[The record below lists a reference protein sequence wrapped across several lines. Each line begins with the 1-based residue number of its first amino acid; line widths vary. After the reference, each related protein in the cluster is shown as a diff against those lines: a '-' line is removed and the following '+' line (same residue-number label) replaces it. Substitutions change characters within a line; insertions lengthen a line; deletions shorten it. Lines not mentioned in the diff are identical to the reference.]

1 MKKGIISVIKK
12 TAKAVMALGAGGILL
27 LSSACSK
34 SDTAADNRTPT
45 YNIGG
50 VITKSDG
57 GAAAGAAVKLL
68 DAATGNDLGQTT
80 VDAAGTYVFAGIP
93 AGAYQIVV
101 TLEGYETATVGGV
114 NVSGDVSGKDVVLQ
128 KITAPVYAVSGVITK
143 SGGGAAVGASV
154 KLLNAA
160 DNTLAGQSTTA
171 DAAGAYTLAA
181 VPAGEYKMVITLDG
195 YEAIVNNV
203 TVGNDNLSNQN
214 FALQTVTVNGN
225 AVRIVYSGN
234 TATVENLPSDGSITS
249 SVSGAD
255 VTVATSSGEFTEF
268 VVSGSTSGGSLK
280 IQNNVT
286 APNRIRITL
295 NSAAIVSAGKLPPVQ
310 ITKNEGVTVVELKGV
325 NTLSDHSSNEEN
337 AALISKSGSLEFEGY
352 GKLNISGVAKHAV
365 ASSKK
370 TVTVLGGDIAVSS
383 AASDGFHAEAGF
395 VQSGGSL
402 NISAL
407 GDAIDAGSGTAVI
420 SGGNI
425 DITSSADDTKG
436 IKADDN
442 LTVSGGAINIKVSGK
457 QSKGISSKQ
466 NIAIISGN
474 ITIETSG
481 ATVPEPSG
489 SGYDPSYCTAIK
501 ADGRITVGGGT
512 ITVRS
517 LRSADGGKGLS
528 ADGDIVVTGGNI
540 NVATAG
546 DGAVYINENGA
557 TDSYTSA
564 CIKSDANITLTG
576 GVITCASSG
585 SGGKCIVADGTMTI
599 GAAGADDN
607 DLVITAGTTGAK
619 FFVSGSTGGGRP
631 GGEDNT
637 DYANPKVIKS
647 EGNLTVNSGIL
658 RLTGA
663 TDGGEGLESKATL
676 TVNGGYMEINTF
688 DDCLNAESHIRING
702 GTIYARA
709 TGNDAIDSNGDI
721 AIAGGMLVVQGS
733 EDGVDSDNTAIQIS
747 GGTVI
752 SVSGQTMS
760 RFAGTQK
767 YISVSA
773 AANSGIGVKT
783 GNDWVLL
790 YQVPAAASGGGQGS
804 PGGQGGNRGTL
815 TVVISLPQFVGGASG
830 TLYTGGSISGGN
842 TTAFGYNTG
851 GTYVGGTGKAF
862 TVN

>member
-1 MKKGIISVIKK
+1 
-12 TAKAVMALGAGGILL
+12 MAPA
-27 LSSACSK
+27 
-34 SDTAADNRTPT
+34 

-50 VITKSDG
+50 VVTKSDG
-57 GAAAGAAVKLL
+57 GAAFGAAIKLQ
-68 DAATGNDLGQTT
+68 DAATGNNLGQTT
-80 VDAAGTYVFAGIP
+80 VDATGAYVFAGIP
-93 AGAYQIVV
+93 AGVYQIVI
-101 TLEGYETATVGGV
+101 TLEGYETATIGGV

-128 KITAPVYAVSGVITK
+128 KITAPVYTVSGVITK
-143 SGGGAAVGASV
+143 SDGGAAAGATV
-154 KLLNAA
+154 KLLKSA
-160 DNTLAGQSTTA
+160 DNTLVSQAVTA
-171 DAAGAYTLAA
+171 DAAGAYTLAEI
-181 VPAGEYKMVITLDG
+181 PSGEYTMVITLDG
-195 YEAIVNNV
+195 YEAGVTNV
-203 TVGNDNLSNQN
+203 TVGNDHLTGQD
-214 FALQTVTVNGN
+214 FTLQTVTINEN

-234 TATVENLPSDGSITS
+234 TATVENLPSDGSITAS
-249 SVSGAD
+249 TSGAD
-255 VTVATSSGEFTEF
+255 VTIATSSTEF
-268 VVSGSTSGGSLK
+268 VEFAVSGATSGGSLK

-286 APNRIRITL
+286 AANLIRITL
-295 NSAAIVSAGKLPPVQ
+295 NNAAIASASKLPPVQ
-310 ITKNEGVTVVELKGV
+310 ITKNEGITVIELKGV
-325 NTLSDHSSNEEN
+325 NTLSDHSTNEEN
-337 AALISKSGSLEFEGY
+337 ATLISKSGSLEFEGY
-352 GKLNISGVAKHAV
+352 GKLNISGAAKHAV

-370 TVTVLGGDIAVSS
+370 SITVLGGDITVTS
-383 AASDGFHAEAGF
+383 AASDGLHAEAGF

-402 NISAL
+402 NIAAS

-420 SGGNI
+420 NGGNI
-425 DITSSADDTKG
+425 NITSSADDTKG
-436 IKADDN
+436 IKSDDN
-442 LTVSGGAINIKVSGK
+442 LTINGGVINMTVSGK
-457 QSKGISSKQ
+457 QSKGISSKKD
-466 NIAIISGN
+466 IAIVGGN

-481 ATVPEPSG
+481 ATVLEPLG

-512 ITVRS
+512 VTVKS
-517 LRSADGGKGLS
+517 LKAADGGKGLS
-528 ADGDIVVTGGNI
+528 ADGDIVITGGRI
-540 NVATAG
+540 NVTTAG
-546 DGAVYINENGA
+546 DGAVYTNENGA

-576 GVITCASSG
+576 GVITCASTG
-585 SGGKCIVADGTMTI
+585 SGGKCIVADETMTV

-647 EGNLTVNSGIL
+647 EGNLTVNSGTL

-676 TVNGGYMEINTF
+676 TINGGYMEISTY

-721 AIAGGMLVVQGS
+721 AITGGMLIVQGS

-773 AANSGIGVKT
+773 AASSGIGVKM
-783 GNDWVLL
+783 GNEWALL
-790 YQVPAAASGGGQGS
+790 YQVPTAASSGQGG
-804 PGGQGGNRGTL
+804 PGGNRGTL
-815 TVVISLPQFVGGASG
+815 TVVISLPQFVSGASG
-830 TLYTGGSISGGN
+830 TLYTGGNISGGN

-851 GTYVGGTGKAF
+851 GTYSGGTSKAF